1 MNFLCILLFLFLM
14 YFFVFVIFY
23 AWEMYFDQ
31 YKDKFNQSKG
41 SEGTIISVIKKF
53 RKKQYFVHKR
63 MQNDDFR
70 SI

>member
-1 MNFLCILLFLFLM
+1 
-14 YFFVFVIFY
+14 
-23 AWEMYFDQ
+23 MYFDQ

-63 MQNDDFR
+63 MQNDDFHSIKVDLYWR
-70 SI
+70 SLKSVVYVSE